1 MKFSEDI
8 LNQFDLNPIEDRE
21 PVNVMQVSEM
31 LDFMKAAADRI
42 VLKSHLYLKS
52 QDADVEADCIDIVTA
67 KLNDFTQVFR
77 DLILFMRQEEGT
89 QKNNTSLRYCVTS
102 FSTFDFEI
110 SHEAE
115 TFLRELLL
123 RNEIT
128 HDYFNRELHQRKLI
142 WIMQNCSDGAVEV
155 YEHIYRYCKDKQ
167 LLDRYAEKIV

>member
-52 QDADVEADCIDIVTA
+52 QDADEEADCIDIVTA
-67 KLNDFTQVFR
+67 KL
-77 DLILFMRQEEGT
+77 
-89 QKNNTSLRYCVTS
+89 
-102 FSTFDFEI
+102 
-110 SHEAE
+110 
-115 TFLRELLL
+115 
-123 RNEIT
+123 NEIT